1 MLIFLKLLEY
11 IYKLYRE
18 QFVRQLPQVIRTS
31 YWYIVSQ
38 HIERSKNCM
47 ISKSFFMPNTCTTA
61 TWLSVSSFS
70 WLWINSNKKNILRGQ
85 LAAETTHF
93 LNQQIVAKF
102 AKIWNKMTRIITRSG
117 PSWIWRE
124 KLSVQDKIEWNHSP
138 HQNIIQIQDMKH
150 ILMNKFN
157 EIINVGVI
165 SDLIGI
171 LFIYPIKD

>member
-38 HIERSKNCM
+38 HIERSKNCI

-70 WLWINSNKKNILRGQ
+70 WLWINSNKKHFEGTISSWDHTFSEPANCCQICKDLKQ
-85 LAAETTHF
+85 NDPDYNKKWPLLNLAGKTKCT
-93 LNQQIVAKF
+93 
-102 AKIWNKMTRIITRSG
+102 G
-117 PSWIWRE
+117 
-124 KLSVQDKIEWNHSP
+124 
-138 HQNIIQIQDMKH
+138 
-150 ILMNKFN
+150 
-157 EIINVGVI
+157 
-165 SDLIGI
+165 
-171 LFIYPIKD
+171 